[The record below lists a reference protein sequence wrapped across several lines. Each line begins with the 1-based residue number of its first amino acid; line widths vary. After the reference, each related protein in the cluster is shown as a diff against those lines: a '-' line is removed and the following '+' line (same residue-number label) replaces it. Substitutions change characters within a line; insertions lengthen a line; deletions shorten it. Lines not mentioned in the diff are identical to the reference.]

1 VDRRDRLVE
10 HLQRV
15 THLTR
20 SVMLKRALT
29 AAEPKPCL
37 NFWRL
42 IYGSQLDIA
51 VIEWC
56 KLFGSDAEATH
67 WKKLVPESNHAAFRS
82 TLLTSIGRSPNEWK
96 HYWHEM
102 KKYRDNIAA
111 HHNSSTRV
119 NNYPRLD
126 IALSSSYFYYNY
138 LIVELRAAGVREYPD
153 SLKSYAVEFRLL
165 ADKVAVKAIAATNS
179 IKESVY

>member
-1 VDRRDRLVE
+1 MNRRDRLVE
-10 HLQRV
+10 HVQRV

-20 SVMLKRALT
+20 SILLKRALT

-67 WKKLVPESNHAAFRS
+67 WKRLVPGSHHAAFRS
-82 TLLTSIGRSPNEWK
+82 ELLTSVGRSLSDWT
-96 HYWHEM
+96 HYWHAM
-102 KKYRDNIAA
+102 KNYRDNIAA
-111 HHNSSTRV
+111 HHNSSTRI

-126 IALSSSYFYYNY
+126 IALRSSYFYYDY
-138 LIVELRAAGVREYPD
+138 LIGELRAAGLREYPD
-153 SLKSYAVEFRLL
+153 NLKSYAVEFRSL